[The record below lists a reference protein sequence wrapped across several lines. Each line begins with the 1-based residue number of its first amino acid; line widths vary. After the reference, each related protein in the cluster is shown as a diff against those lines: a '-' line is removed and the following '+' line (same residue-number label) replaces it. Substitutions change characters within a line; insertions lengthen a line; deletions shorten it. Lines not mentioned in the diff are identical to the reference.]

1 MTSGV
6 DWNEHEWCNGPSSP
20 PGPTPASSPPSPP
33 PPSIAPPHRRPRGPP
48 SPPPSL
54 QPLVFTAVEFPL
66 YRLSP
71 PASPVR
77 SRSAPGRQRT
87 ASSCTPERAAS
98 ARTHSGRRDSNH
110 GPRALL
116 ISHCHRRLRAPRHGR
131 PLPHPRHPSKAH
143 PKAPPGRQCGTHLV
157 ARPPLQSGSRAPSQ
171 IPASQLPLAHTSHA
185 VHTLPTLSSN
195 PASTRQ
201 AHSITC
207 DTPAPTHPRAPSACD
222 SACDDNVIAASLSF
236 AAPGPAHLPSSLP
249 AAPLL
254 SSSHSAQNIIPEMVH
269 SRSYS
274 AQDARVSTPAT
285 PTTATATTTPAPS
298 SARQRTAP
306 SSWAPPIA
314 QGYSASEDGH
324 ASASPETRVGVSR
337 NRSFGALARTWRR
350 LSTPH
355 RSSPERTTTRDTDK
369 RAPLIDDATPTRQGS
384 SHEASR
390 MVQSLD
396 GGRPDMHMVR
406 LPTPVGSAV
415 RPR

>member
-1 MTSGV
+1 MLQWALLSPRP
-6 DWNEHEWCNGPSSP
+6 NPRQFSSKSSSALYSAP
-20 PGPTPASSPPSPP
+20 APT
-33 PPSIAPPHRRPRGPP
+33 PRGPP

-98 ARTHSGRRDSNH
+98 ARAHSGRQDSNH
-110 GPRALL
+110 GLVPSLVAPAIVVSEPPDMDSPSRIPAIL
-116 ISHCHRRLRAPRHGR
+116 RRLTQ
-131 PLPHPRHPSKAH
+131 K
-143 PKAPPGRQCGTHLV
+143 
-157 ARPPLQSGSRAPSQ
+157 RPPADNV
-171 IPASQLPLAHTSHA
+171 AHTSLLAPLTKRLSRSLSNTSISTPPRPHLARRPHTANA
-185 VHTLPTLSSN
+185 VQQSCFDAPGTLDHV
-195 PASTRQ
+195 R
-201 AHSITC
+201 H
-207 DTPAPTHPRAPSACD
+207 PAPTHPRAPSACD

-249 AAPLL
+249 PAPLP
-254 SSSHSAQNIIPEMVH
+254 SSSHSAQNSAPEMVH

-285 PTTATATTTPAPS
+285 PATATATSPAPS

-324 ASASPETRVGVSR
+324 ASASPIR
-337 NRSFGALARTWRR
+337 WHRR
-350 LSTPH
+350 
-355 RSSPERTTTRDTDK
+355 
-369 RAPLIDDATPTRQGS
+369 RQS
-384 SHEASR
+384 Q
-390 MVQSLD
+390 V
-396 GGRPDMHMVR
+396 
-406 LPTPVGSAV
+406 
-415 RPR
+415 